1 VSGPVALAAEITAAV
16 EAARR
21 ADAEPFRDAVARLST
36 VDPSRIAV
44 LLGWVVRS
52 LLEERHP
59 DGLDGEDLR
68 AVLTGCATA
77 AGSWESGLDPEVLL
91 IVLTGAL
98 GLADPDEQPR
108 VPPAAVAA
116 TASLLVAYLL
126 GPRRLTPYLDGAL
139 AELRRAETIEM
150 P

>member
-1 VSGPVALAAEITAAV
+1 VSRPAALAEGLGAAV
-16 EAARR
+16 AAARR
-21 ADAEPFRDAVARLST
+21 AEAEPFREAVAALST
-36 VDPSRIAV
+36 ADPATVAV

-68 AVLTGCATA
+68 AVLTGSATA
-77 AGSWESGLDPEVLL
+77 GGGWESGVDAEVLL

-98 GLADPDEQPR
+98 GLSDPDDQPR

-116 TASLLVAYLL
+116 NASLLVAYLL
-126 GPRRLTPYLDGAL
+126 GPRPLAPYLDGAL

>member
-1 VSGPVALAAEITAAV
+1 MSGPAALAEEIGAAV

-21 ADAEPFRDAVARLST
+21 AEEEPFRDAVAGLST
-36 VDPSRIAV
+36 VDPSRIAI

-68 AVLTGCATA
+68 AVLTGGATA
-77 AGSWESGLDPEVLL
+77 AAGWESGVDAEVLL

-98 GLADPDEQPR
+98 GLSDPDEQPR

-116 TASLLVAYLL
+116 NASLLVAYLL
-126 GPRRLTPYLDGAL
+126 GTRPLRPYLDGAL